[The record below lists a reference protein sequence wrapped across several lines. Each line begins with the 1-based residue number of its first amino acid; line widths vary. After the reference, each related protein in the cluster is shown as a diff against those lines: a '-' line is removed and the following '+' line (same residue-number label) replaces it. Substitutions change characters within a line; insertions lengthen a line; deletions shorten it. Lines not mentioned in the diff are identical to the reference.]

1 MAPVSDPVIMGRC
14 PRALLWCLIACGT
27 PAASLPDAF
36 ALTKDQSRIETPDS
50 SGPHVLDSVP
60 DTPSTRPENQA
71 EDPPVLEPD
80 DVPAIATVEL
90 TEDSAKRAID
100 GFAAV
105 NDRYNDRGLDDY
117 DTLEEFVEKTE
128 AGKELEAEIKKF
140 GFPNITQWNTTIMAV
155 SFAYAALDEAQERS
169 VREQIDEVRAD
180 KTLDEATRTRMI
192 ASLNALIPSTNNK
205 EIIRKLA
212 SDPAYADKLK
222 LLEEGE

>member
-1 MAPVSDPVIMGRC
+1 MALVLDPVIMGRC
-14 PRALLWCLIACGT
+14 SRAFLLCLIVCGA

-36 ALTKDQSRIETPDS
+36 ALTKDQSRIEEYDS
-50 SGPHVLDSVP
+50 SGPHILDSVP
-60 DTPSTRPENQA
+60 DSPAKSPEATPD
-71 EDPPVLEPD
+71 DPPVLEPD

-90 TEDSAKRAID
+90 TEDTAKRAID

-105 NDRYNDRGLDDY
+105 NDRYNDKGLDEY
-117 DTLEEFVEKTE
+117 DTLEEFVEKTD

-155 SFAYAALDEAQERS
+155 SFAYAALDDAQERS
-169 VREQIDEVRAD
+169 VQEQIEEVRAD
-180 KTLDEATRTRMI
+180 KTLDESTRTRMI

-205 EIIRKLA
+205 EIVRKLA
-212 SDPAYADKLK
+212 SDPAYTDKLK